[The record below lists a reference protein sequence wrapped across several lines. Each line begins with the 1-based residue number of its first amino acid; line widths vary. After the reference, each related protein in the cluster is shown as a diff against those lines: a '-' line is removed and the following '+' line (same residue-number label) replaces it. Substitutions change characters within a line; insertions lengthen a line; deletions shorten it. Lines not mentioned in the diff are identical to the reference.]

1 MLNAA
6 DWTTRLNELATEANV
21 PGAALGIW
29 AGDREIL
36 AAHGVL
42 NSATRVPVTTDSAVG
57 QPARTPGGPT
67 WSGTPAT
74 TSACPGSSTCRSA
87 TGGCGWR

>member
-6 DWTTRLNELATEANV
+6 DWTARLNELATEANV

-29 AGDREIL
+29 SDGQEIL

-42 NSATRVPVTTDSAVG
+42 NAATQVLVTTDS
-57 QPARTPGGPT
+57 
-67 WSGTPAT
+67 
-74 TSACPGSSTCRSA
+74 
-87 TGGCGWR
+87 

>member
-29 AGDREIL
+29 SDGQEIL

-42 NSATRVPVTTDSAVG
+42 NAAALVDAD
-57 QPARTPGGPT
+57 
-67 WSGTPAT
+67 GTPYIYMSGRVA
-74 TSACPGSSTCRSA
+74 PRVG
-87 TGGCGWR
+87 